1 MIINKEIL
9 RTKYLN
15 IRKNISNKEEVSKS
29 TFSLVKELD
38 VYKQS
43 KVIAL
48 FSSMKDEIDTTFF
61 ALLCLKDHKKI
72 CYPKSFREGKMEFYY
87 VDSLNDLID
96 VGPFKIKEPIENK
109 EKLVN
114 KKDIDL
120 MIMPGIVFDYDRNRV
135 GFGKGYYD
143 RYLLGN
149 FNIYKL
155 GVTFDELIMK
165 DDRISISDND
175 VKVDMILS
183 LHNLIK

>member
-61 ALLCLKDHKKI
+61 ALLCLKIIKRFATQNHLEKGRWNFI
-72 CYPKSFREGKMEFYY
+72 M
-87 VDSLNDLID
+87 LI
-96 VGPFKIKEPIENK
+96 P
-109 EKLVN
+109 
-114 KKDIDL
+114 
-120 MIMPGIVFDYDRNRV
+120 
-135 GFGKGYYD
+135 
-143 RYLLGN
+143 
-149 FNIYKL
+149 
-155 GVTFDELIMK
+155 
-165 DDRISISDND
+165 
-175 VKVDMILS
+175 
-183 LHNLIK
+183 